1 MQALV
6 GAISIRVTVVVVVS
20 LLEEQ
25 TIEET
30 LASVG
35 SLEEPEVWAMPTIK
49 VVGRNLS
56 QQKILGVR

>member
-6 GAISIRVTVVVVVS
+6 RAISIRVTVVVVVS

-35 SLEEPEVWAMPTIK
+35 SLEEPEV
-49 VVGRNLS
+49 
-56 QQKILGVR
+56 